1 MKRIVQAAIA
11 ASVLAAASTTV
22 VFAMGPTPHTTESRS
37 GTPAPS
43 SIKLTK
49 DVQVAIVAAQKLATA
64 GDMQGALA
72 QIKIAQAVP
81 DRTPHD
87 DFVINQF
94 LSVVSANLRDYPT
107 SMTAYEA
114 MFAAPDFATL
124 TDDDKKA
131 AYYNTV
137 IVAENLQ
144 QWQKAITYGLQLET
158 FGGNDESTY
167 TIIAISYYS
176 LKDIPNATTYAQ
188 KAVDFAKAHNKTPP
202 EQALQLVANG
212 ESKTNP
218 AAARAM
224 IENLAVANNDPD
236 TWHRLVQ
243 YDVGQNGVK
252 EIDALYFYRLQ
263 YMAGGMQ
270 QGDDFIV
277 MASLAAQLGYP
288 TEEQKVL
295 EQGMANGKLSAGA
308 ASTAG
313 LAKARKDAAGDERN
327 LGAYA
332 ASAEKAKSGD
342 QAVKL
347 AEDYWGYGRYA
358 DAETAARSG
367 VAKGYPKDP
376 SEGLMILGL
385 SQVAQGKYDDA
396 VATFAS
402 VQGNSGRKG
411 AAHLWSLYAQA
422 RKKQGGAAPA
432 PAPAH

>member
-1 MKRIVQAAIA
+1 MKRLVLAALA

-22 VFAMGPTPHTTESRS
+22 VFAMGPTPHSTTESRS
-37 GTPAPS
+37 GTPAPIATS
-43 SIKLTK
+43 KLTK

-124 TDDDKKA
+124 TDDDKKL
-131 AYYNTV
+131 AYHDGM
-137 IVAENLQ
+137 IVAENVQ
-144 QWQKAITYGLQLET
+144 QWQKVIEFGGKLDAMGGMDEITYTAVAIGYYNA
-158 FGGNDESTY
+158 NDG
-167 TIIAISYYS
+167 
-176 LKDIPNATTYAQ
+176 KNAAVYAQ

-243 YDVGQNGVK
+243 YELGQSGVK

-295 EQGMANGKLSAGA
+295 EQCMASGKLSAGQA

-358 DAETAARSG
+358 DAEAAARRAI
-367 VAKGYPKDP
+367 AKGGIKDP
-376 SEGLMILGL
+376 SEGNMILGQTL
-385 SQVAQGKYDDA
+385 VAQGKFDDA

-402 VQGNSGRKG
+402 VQGNSGSARR
-411 AAHLWSLYAQA
+411 AATPRSCGRSTRRRERNRAIE
-422 RKKQGGAAPA
+422 
-432 PAPAH
+432 